1 MSELR
6 ELVINAHG
14 GMKRWSQV
22 KTIGGNMSITG
33 LMWQRKGWPE
43 ILKNVHVTAE
53 TKRQWISYNR
63 FTEAGRR
70 SIYQPDHVKIETL
83 DGQVVKER
91 HDPRAAFQ
99 GHELQTPWDD
109 LHLAY
114 FSGYAMWNYL
124 NAPFLFAFPGVVSKE
139 IEPWDENGE
148 KMRRLQVTFPDSI
161 ATHCPEQVFHINKDG
176 LLTRVDYMT
185 LVNGG
190 GLAAHYMSDHQDV
203 DGIIVPKKRR
213 AYPRKPDG
221 TPARES
227 TGVAIDMHDMRV
239 S

>member
-6 ELVINAHG
+6 DLVIHAHG
-14 GMKRWSQV
+14 GMARWSQV

-33 LMWQRKGWPE
+33 LMWKRKGWPDV
-43 ILKNVHVTAE
+43 LKDVHVTAE
-53 TKRQWISYNR
+53 TKRQWISYDR
-63 FTEAGRR
+63 FTDAGRR

-83 DGQVVKER
+83 DGRVLKQR
-91 HDPRAAFQ
+91 RDPRSAFQ
-99 GHELQTPWDD
+99 GHRPETPWDD

-124 NAPFLFAFPGVVSKE
+124 NAPFLFAFPGVVSEE

-161 ATHCPEQVFHINKDG
+161 ATHAQVQIFHVNELG
-176 LLTRVDYMT
+176 LLTRMDYEPV
-185 LVNGG
+185 VNGG
-190 GLAAHYMSDHQDV
+190 IPTAHYMSDHKDV
-203 DGIIVPKKRR
+203 GGIKIPAKRR
-213 AYPRKPDG
+213 AYRRSPDG
-221 TPARES
+221 SAITDVIAV
-227 TGVAIDMHDMRV
+227 TIDMHDMRV